1 MRRSI
6 VEELINRCSMQK
18 SATGVDV
25 LSLLTSPLHDLPAS
39 LVISLVAT
47 TLMLTTLTTLW
58 LNHTPASLEQSLARS
73 EVANYR

>member
-1 MRRSI
+1 MRESI

-25 LSLLTSPLHDLPAS
+25 LSLLTSPLQDLPAS
-39 LVISLVAT
+39 LVITLVAT

-58 LNHTPASLEQSLARS
+58 LNQSPASLEQSIARS
-73 EVANYR
+73 ELAH

>member
-1 MRRSI
+1 MRESI

-25 LSLLTSPLHDLPAS
+25 LSLLTSPLQDLPAS
-39 LVISLVAT
+39 LVITLVAT

-58 LNHTPASLEQSLARS
+58 LNQSPAPLEQSIARS
-73 EVANYR
+73 EVAH

>member
-1 MRRSI
+1 MRESI

-25 LSLLTSPLHDLPAS
+25 LSLLTSPLQDLPAS
-39 LVISLVAT
+39 LVITLVAT

-58 LNHTPASLEQSLARS
+58 LNQAPPSLEQSIARS
-73 EVANYR
+73 EVAN